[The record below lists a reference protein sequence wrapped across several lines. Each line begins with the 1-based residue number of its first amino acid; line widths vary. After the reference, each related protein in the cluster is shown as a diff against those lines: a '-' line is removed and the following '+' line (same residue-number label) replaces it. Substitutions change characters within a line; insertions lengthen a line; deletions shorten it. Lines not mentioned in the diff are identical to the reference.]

1 MAQLPLKQ
9 VSWAIYVPK
18 NDIFCNLLRWF
29 LPIFFSQ
36 HRIKLL
42 FWDIDGSTP
51 TYSPKSGCE
60 CPHRWRNSLIS
71 GPDMTQKQWR
81 WFRRK
86 RARFLAKHGLNIEGY
101 VGPLGALLAAFGPK
115 ISTPTE
121 AWFRWG
127 WILGRFWAYV
137 GPFGGYKK
145 PAYNFIVLRG
155 FFWAHFGAFLGLY
168 SLLCWAIL
176 GLCWALLAAFG
187 PKTST
192 PTEAWLGWGW
202 ILGRFWA
209 YVGPFGGYVGPFGGY
224 VGPLL
229 GHFRAMLGSVGG
241 FRA

>member
-1 MAQLPLKQ
+1 MAQLPLIRQ
-9 VSWAIYVPK
+9 NQAANAHIDGATPSYLARTWPK
-18 NDIFCNLLRWF
+18 NSGALLGAD
-29 LPIFFSQ
+29 LGVKEPV
-36 HRIKLL
+36 
-42 FWDIDGSTP
+42 
-51 TYSPKSGCE
+51 
-60 CPHRWRNSLIS
+60 
-71 GPDMTQKQWR
+71 
-81 WFRRK
+81 
-86 RARFLAKHGLNIEGY
+86 FLAKHGLNIEGY

-145 PAYNFIVLRG
+145 PAYNFIVLRR

-209 YVGPFGGYVGPFGGY
+209 YVGPFGGYVGP
-224 VGPLL
+224 LL

>member
-1 MAQLPLKQ
+1 
-9 VSWAIYVPK
+9 
-18 NDIFCNLLRWF
+18 
-29 LPIFFSQ
+29 
-36 HRIKLL
+36 
-42 FWDIDGSTP
+42 
-51 TYSPKSGCE
+51 
-60 CPHRWRNSLIS
+60 
-71 GPDMTQKQWR
+71 MTQKQWRSFGR

-176 GLCWALLAAFG
+176 GLCWRLSGLKLQPQPKHGSVEVEFWVGFGLMLGHLEAMLGLCWAILGLCWALLATFG
-187 PKTST
+187 PKIS
-192 PTEAWLGWGW
+192 TEAWFGWGW

-209 YVGPFGGYVGPFGGY
+209 YVGPFGGY